1 MGAAAGRQR
10 KGRTLGT
17 AEARAQTSRPFA
29 GVVFDLDGVLVESE
43 HLWEEN
49 WGGYAATRGCAW
61 LASDTA
67 ACQGM
72 SVPEW
77 SGYMAGRIGQGT
89 AAEIA
94 EAVIDGMIG
103 ALHGGRVEQ
112 LPGAAA
118 MVEAAAARVPIA
130 VASSAPRRLI
140 EAVLETTGL
149 RRHFS
154 AFVSSEEV
162 PRGKPSPD
170 VYLEAARRIG
180 LDPAGCIGV
189 EDSSNGIRAAAAAGM
204 TVVALPNPV
213 YPPKPDALAL
223 CALVAQSPDG
233 VRRYLVERLPAARE
247 ETTSSPLPSS
257 VAGIRGRGRSEGG
270 E

>member
-1 MGAAAGRQR
+1 MA
-10 KGRTLGT
+10 
-17 AEARAQTSRPFA
+17 TSPAVRFA

-49 WGGYAATRGCAW
+49 WTRHAAANDYAW

-67 ACQGM
+67 TVQGM

-77 SGYMAGRIGQGT
+77 SRYMAEQIGRGT
-89 AAEIA
+89 PPEIA
-94 EAVIDGMIG
+94 ASVIDGMIA
-103 ALHGGRVEQ
+103 ALHGGRVEL
-112 LPGAAA
+112 LPGSRE
-118 MVEAAAARVPIA
+118 MVAAAAERVPIA

-140 EAVLETTGL
+140 DAVLGATGL
-149 RRHFS
+149 RSAFA

-180 LDPAGCIGV
+180 VPPEQCIGI

-204 TVVALPNPV
+204 TVIALPNPV
-213 YPPKPDALAL
+213 YPPQPDALSR
-223 CALVAQSPDG
+223 CARIAGSPDE
-233 VRRYLVERLPAARE
+233 VRRVLLELLPEPDDLR
-247 ETTSSPLPSS
+247 
-257 VAGIRGRGRSEGG
+257 
-270 E
+270 